1 MIINT
6 LNTCVLKSLIKYNI
20 GSLVLISWG
29 NKIGFLKGASMGEK
43 EFLKLYMK
51 ERGLK
56 NLEEAKEKVDTF
68 WKTVKESLEK
78 GEKVKF
84 KDWGNFD
91 MKDVRPRKIVEL
103 KTKKNMIIPGSRK
116 IKFCSGKGLI
126 KSINNEIGDGKID
139 G

>member
-1 MIINT
+1 
-6 LNTCVLKSLIKYNI
+6 
-20 GSLVLISWG
+20 
-29 NKIGFLKGASMGEK
+29 MGEK

-56 NLEEAKEKVDTF
+56 NLEEAKEKVNIF

-84 KDWGNFD
+84 KDWGNFE
-91 MKDVRPRKIVEL
+91 MKDVRPRRIIEL
-103 KTKKNMIIPGSRK
+103 KTKRDMTIPESRK
-116 IKFCSGKGLI
+116 MKFSSGKGLI
-126 KSINNEIGDGKID
+126 KSINNKIEEGKID

>member
-1 MIINT
+1 M
-6 LNTCVLKSLIKYNI
+6 
-20 GSLVLISWG
+20 
-29 NKIGFLKGASMGEK
+29 MGEK

-56 NLEEAKEKVDTF
+56 NLDEAKEKIDTF
-68 WKTVKESLEK
+68 WKTVKGALER

-91 MKDVRPRKIVEL
+91 MKDIRPRRIVEL
-103 KTKKNMIIPGSRK
+103 KTKRDMIIPGSRK
-116 IKFCSGKGLI
+116 IKFSSGKGLI
-126 KSINNEIGDGKID
+126 KSIHNEIEEGKIE

>member
-1 MIINT
+1 
-6 LNTCVLKSLIKYNI
+6 
-20 GSLVLISWG
+20 
-29 NKIGFLKGASMGEK
+29 MGEK

-56 NLEEAKEKVDTF
+56 NLEEAKEKVNIF

-84 KDWGNFD
+84 KDWGNFE
-91 MKDVRPRKIVEL
+91 MKDVRPRKIIEL
-103 KTKKNMIIPGSRK
+103 KTKREMTIPGSRK
-116 IKFCSGKGLI
+116 MKFSSGKGLI
-126 KSINNEIGDGKID
+126 KSINNKIEEGKID